1 MQESFCMLRDK
12 ALVYRHTS
20 DFHVK
25 CSACSSP
32 KHVVQDCPQLTLR
45 LDRDFIL
52 SRFIRNP
59 FQERK
64 VYSRNFKTLF
74 HAFGDLRRIQ
84 EDAEDLKDYMDEM
97 EIKKQQEEEGL
108 FLMEGKK

>member
-1 MQESFCMLRDK
+1 MLRDK
-12 ALVYRHTS
+12 ALIYRHTS

-32 KHVVQDCPQLTLR
+32 KHIVQDCPQLTLK
-45 LDRDFIL
+45 LDRDFVL

-59 FQERK
+59 FQERQNHPRGI
-64 VYSRNFKTLF
+64 RNFF
-74 HAFGDLRRIQ
+74 HAYRDLRRIQ

-97 EIKKQQEEEGL
+97 EVKRLQDEEGQM
-108 FLMEGKK
+108 LMGSGLKR